1 MHRRRLCAILVILV
15 LSLSMFLP
23 AFAEGNHIESF
34 MLTPEEEAYL
44 QTIKGDTLSL
54 AATSE
59 LLYFEGA
66 DKVREGILLPLN
78 LSVPITVHLL
88 NGDLNTWYMVL
99 STVFAVVA
107 VVFMLFFLYQMRKFA
122 LYDSQIRHMLS
133 VQNDVDM
140 IWVNVNKKKIESK
153 GNFPLLRRYGA
164 QMDQELYDQLMEMFI
179 EDLKNINTEGVEF
192 RRTEAIMYLKG
203 QENPLYT
210 RRYTAKISEREIMS
224 FILDVTTEKER
235 EKELNRIANTDYL
248 SQLMTRRA
256 TEKHLLRLVA
266 ALGNF
271 DKQLFVLMFDIDNF
285 KQVNDNYG
293 HDIGDRVL
301 VQLARIL
308 RKYMGA
314 NNTGRWGGEEFL
326 ATLYRDNMGAA
337 IEAAGNVL
345 HEFAQTEFKVGS
357 RTTFHCTVSCG
368 VARIISDMEYSQ
380 GIQFADKALYE
391 AKRSGKN
398 CIRAYCPEHVPS
410 TALRN

>member
-1 MHRRRLCAILVILV
+1 MRKRRLCVILVILV

-23 AFAEGNHIESF
+23 AFAEGN
-34 MLTPEEEAYL
+34 
-44 QTIKGDTLSL
+44 
-54 AATSE
+54 
-59 LLYFEGA
+59 
-66 DKVREGILLPLN
+66 
-78 LSVPITVHLL
+78 LSVPITEPVL
-88 NGDLNTWYMVL
+88 NGGVGTRYMVL
-99 STVFAVVA
+99 ITISAVAAMVFII
-107 VVFMLFFLYQMRKFA
+107 FFIYQMRKFA

-153 GNFPLLRRYGA
+153 GNFPFLRRYGV

-179 EDLKNINTEGVEF
+179 EDLKNINTEGAEF
-192 RRTEAIMYLKG
+192 RRTEASMYLKG
-203 QENPLYT
+203 QENLFYT

-235 EKELNRIANTDYL
+235 EKELNMIANTDYL

-256 TEKHLLRLVA
+256 TEEHLLRLVA
-266 ALGNF
+266 DLDNF
-271 DKQLFVLMFDIDNF
+271 DQQLFVLMFDIDNF

-293 HDIGDRVL
+293 HDIGDSVL
-301 VQLARIL
+301 IQLARIL

-326 ATLYRDNMGAA
+326 ATLCRDNMGVA
-337 IEAAGNVL
+337 IEAADNVL
-345 HEFAQTEFKVGS
+345 HEFARTEFMVGS
-357 RTTFHCTVSCG
+357 RATFRCTVSCG
-368 VARIISDMEYSQ
+368 VARITSDMEYSQ

-398 CIRAYCPEHVPS
+398 CIRAYRPERVPGEEE
-410 TALRN
+410 N